1 MIAVVIAAL
10 FFNIVPDS
18 PGGESVAASEI
29 STFVSGARDVV
40 SLYTFTLPRH
50 WTEAGVV
57 MKNPL
62 RRYRE
67 FAVPLRRDGGSVGI
81 LLRSAGHEG
90 TSGVGPDLAARLAE
104 LGEKVAKADPKPAL
118 IMVDGLFN
126 EMIFDDVPRAARAFR
141 SGVDRVDPALRVVAA
156 SVPGVLR
163 SSVSAAKELAAKGS
177 RPLLVLDNFSGME
190 RSLKDY
196 PAAVMSTYAKTAFAG
211 GCDCLDDADTFP
223 HNLWSRSVSTL
234 HAKTVLSLFCGAAG
248 AGFWYVGCREADGSP
263 VSGEYTEKLIAEIP
277 RYRELVETF
286 ADSEPSGVAVPL
298 SPRDFGFGS
307 ANWGEFFFGFTGIPF
322 YATYRR
328 DRSDVYALMGSSSV
342 SLFSDDEL
350 SELLGRRILIDG
362 DAALELSRRGFS
374 GMTGVDAVTTNL
386 AFNCEQAGDGSFL
399 RLSCTPDVPVLRPV
413 TNSVE
418 ELSWLVR
425 RKAAFGD
432 CEKIAP
438 AATFF
443 ENPSGGKVIVTAFCC
458 RIPRHDVLN
467 ESRRTEIVRYLER
480 LAGAAIPGL
489 SETDRDLLVLA
500 RRLKDG
506 RLATA
511 KMNLSF
517 DTVGDLPPAGVVVE
531 ISE

>member
-1 MIAVVIAAL
+1 MIAVVLSAL
-10 FFNIVPDS
+10 FFNVVPDA
-18 PGGESVAASEI
+18 PGDVTAAASELR
-29 STFVSGARDVV
+29 SFVSESPDVV
-40 SLYTFTLPRH
+40 SLYTFTLPHR
-50 WTEAGVV
+50 WTAASVG

-67 FAVPLRRDGGSVGI
+67 FAATLRRGGCSAGI

-90 TSGVGPDLAARLAE
+90 TSGVGADLAARLAE
-104 LGEKVAKADPKPAL
+104 LGENVAKADPKPKL
-118 IMVDGLFN
+118 ILVDGLFN
-126 EMIFDDVPRAARAFR
+126 ELIFDDVPRAARAFR
-141 SGVDRVDPALRVVAA
+141 SGVDRVDPAIPVATT
-156 SVPGVLR
+156 SVPGVFR
-163 SSVSAAKELAAKGS
+163 SSVAAAKALAADGS
-177 RPLLVLDNFSGME
+177 RPLLVLDNFSVME

-196 PAAVMSTYAKTAFAG
+196 PAVVMSTYAKTAFAG

-234 HAKTVLSLFCGAAG
+234 HAKTALSLFCGAVG

-263 VSGEYTEKLIAEIP
+263 VSEEYTEKLIAEIP
-277 RYRELVETF
+277 RYRGLVETF
-286 ADSEPSGVAVPL
+286 EGSEPVGVAVPL
-298 SPRDFGFGS
+298 SARDFGSGS

-342 SLFSDDEL
+342 SLFDDDEL
-350 SELLGRRILIDG
+350 SELLSRRILIDG

-374 GMTGVDAVTTNL
+374 GMTGVNAVATNL
-386 AFNCEQAGDGSFL
+386 AFNCEQTGDGSFL
-399 RLSCTPDVPVLRPV
+399 RLSRTPDIPALDPV

-418 ELSWLVR
+418 TLSWLVR

-432 CEKIAP
+432 CERISP

-443 ENPSGGKVIVTAFCC
+443 ENPSGGKVIVTAFGC
-458 RIPRHDVLN
+458 RVPRHDVLN

-489 SETDRDLLVLA
+489 SETNRDLLVLA

-517 DTVGDLPPAGVVVE
+517 DAAEDLPPAGIVIE
-531 ISE
+531 ISK